1 MHTCVRPSVRVSS
14 FSRAVTSFCFLL
26 FFYALSILRRS
37 KPPSKEKV
45 IRQVELEW
53 GRFIRRLS
61 DVACRWGYSTTSPP
75 PPPAHNQA
83 DRKIS
88 SFSCCLI
95 SDPIPLFL
103 CAVEFVA
110 VLCTLQCPV
119 WQCYEYPYR
128 LCQQCKLF
136 NFTKCIN

>member
-1 MHTCVRPSVRVSS
+1 VSVRPSVRVSS
-14 FSRAVTSFCFLL
+14 FSRAVISFCS
-26 FFYALSILRRS
+26 LSILRRS

-61 DVACRWGYSTTSPP
+61 DVACRWGYSTNSPPP

-103 CAVEFVA
+103 CAVEFLA
-110 VLCTLQCPV
+110 VLCTL
-119 WQCYEYPYR
+119 QCYEYPYR
-128 LCQQCKLF
+128 LCQQCNAPLKLF